1 MVLYCLFAVPFF
13 SLFIVSYKLSDGADA
28 KRLWVQYTRG
38 LLTFVPAYIIFLL
51 LSGRVPLT
59 YSYGGIFA
67 YYLFYN
73 ALIYSVI
80 AAIAYIIIK
89 RFSSNPDRGSVSEAF
104 VFLAGFF
111 TFASVLEIVR
121 HFPYYD
127 SFVLFL
133 YPTMRLAV
141 IAAMAFI
148 LARFLDSRGFARW
161 AYLFGGLVFVVATT
175 LVPFF
180 YVIHVPIA
188 AIVATIVLLGLSL
201 FPYLVMTIA

>member
-1 MVLYCLFAVPFF
+1 MVLYSLFAVPFF
-13 SLFIVSYKLSDGADA
+13 ALFIVSYKLSEGVDA
-28 KRLWVQYTRG
+28 RRLWVQYSRG
-38 LLTFVPAYIIFLL
+38 LLTFIPAYIIFLL
-51 LSGRVPLT
+51 IGGLVPLT
-59 YSYGGIFA
+59 FSYGGIFA

-73 ALIYSVI
+73 AVFYSVI
-80 AAIAYIIIK
+80 AAGAFILIK
-89 RFSSNPDRGSVSEAF
+89 RFSAEPDRGSVSEAF

-141 IAAMAFI
+141 IAALAFF
-148 LARFLDSRGFARW
+148 LARFFDARGWVKW
-161 AYLFGGLVFVVATT
+161 AYLVSGLVFVVATA

-180 YVIHVPIA
+180 YVIHVGVG
-188 AIVATIVLLGLSL
+188 AIVAAVVLFALAI
-201 FPYLVMTIA
+201 FPYVLMSL